1 MRGMRFPSLLRPL
14 DRYVLREFLKTFT
27 VTILGF
33 PLLLS
38 ILDLAEKIDNY
49 LARDVPRQDI
59 ALSYLYFIPE
69 SMFLVFPAAVL
80 FATVFS
86 VGTFTRHSEITAAKA
101 SGISFYRFIRPILL
115 GAVVAAALNLVI
127 GELAPPSSERRRE
140 LLRETSAR
148 VDSVRHNF
156 AFAAEHGRVYKA
168 GTLDRVK
175 GHVTNLQIERKG
187 QGLSYPTY
195 IVTAKEANYLPTKQG
210 EAGWLLQSGEM
221 HLIPDSVGVRR
232 PVQTLRFRAMI
243 DNRFSERPIE
253 LMARARDPEEMRFQE
268 LGRFITALERSGS
281 NANKERVS
289 RMLKIAIP
297 VTCVII
303 AMFGAPLAT
312 SSQRGGAAYGIG
324 LSLVTTVIFLLL
336 IQLTRSIGGTGLMP
350 PDLAAWVPNALFL
363 LLSVVLLARV
373 RT

>member
-1 MRGMRFPSLLRPL
+1 MGFRILRPL
-14 DRYVLREFLKTFT
+14 DRYVLSEFLKTFAVT
-27 VTILGF
+27 VVGF
-33 PLLLS
+33 PVLLS

-101 SGISFYRFIRPILL
+101 SGISFYRFVRPILL
-115 GAVVAAALNLVI
+115 GSIVAAGLNLVV
-127 GELAPPSSERRRE
+127 GELAPPASERRRE
-140 LLRETSAR
+140 LLRETTAR
-148 VDSVRHNF
+148 VDSLRHNF
-156 AFAAEHGRVYKA
+156 AFAAEYGRVYKA
-168 GTLDRVK
+168 GVLDRVK
-175 GHVTNLQIERKG
+175 GRVDNLQIERRG
-187 QGLSYPTY
+187 QGLDYPTY
-195 IVTAKEANYLPTKQG
+195 VVTAKEAAFLPTKAG
-210 EAGWLLQSGEM
+210 DAGWLLQNG
-221 HLIPDSVGVRR
+221 HLHVLPDSAGKDR
-232 PVQTLRFRAMI
+232 PVKTMSFRAMI
-243 DNRFSERPIE
+243 DNRFTERPID
-253 LMARARDPEEMRFQE
+253 LMARPRDPEEMRFQE
-268 LGRFITALERSGS
+268 LGRFITALERSGG

-303 AMFGAPLAT
+303 ALFGAPLAT

-324 LSLVTTVIFLLL
+324 LSLVTTVLFLLL

-350 PDLAAWVPNALFL
+350 PDYAAWVPNGLFL
-363 LLSVVLLARV
+363 LVSLVLLARV

>member
-1 MRGMRFPSLLRPL
+1 MGVRLLRPL
-14 DRYVLREFLKTFT
+14 DRYVLGEFLKTFAVT
-27 VTILGF
+27 VIGF
-33 PLLLS
+33 PVLLS

-101 SGISFYRFIRPILL
+101 SGISFYRFVRPIFL
-115 GAVVAAALNLVI
+115 GAVVAAALNLVV
-127 GELAPPSSERRRE
+127 GELAPPASERRRE
-140 LLRETSAR
+140 LLRETTAR
-148 VDSVRHNF
+148 ADSTRHNF
-156 AFAAEHGRVYKA
+156 AFAAEYGRVYKA
-168 GTLDRVK
+168 GMLDRVK
-175 GHVTNLQIERKG
+175 GRIDNIQIERKG
-187 QGLSYPTY
+187 QGLDYPTY
-195 IVTAKEANYLPTKQG
+195 VVVAKEARFLPTRSG
-210 EAGWLLQSGEM
+210 EAGWLLQNGQLHIM
-221 HLIPDSVGVRR
+221 ADSAGRNQ
-232 PVQTLRFRAMI
+232 PIQTMSFGAMI
-243 DNRFSERPIE
+243 DNRFRERP
-253 LMARARDPEEMRFQE
+253 LDLTARPRDPEEMRFEE
-268 LGRFITALERSGS
+268 LGRFITALERSGG

-289 RMLKIAIP
+289 RVLKIAIP
-297 VTCVII
+297 VTCLII
-303 AMFGAPLAT
+303 ALFGAPLAT

-324 LSLVTTVIFLLL
+324 LSLVTTVVFLLL

-363 LLSVVLLARV
+363 VLGVVLLARV